1 MKNYKYYKNKRLIW
15 LKDFLKQYIPYYKD
29 YITKFIYAFIGI
41 VLVAG
46 GTSGTAYV
54 IKPLLDDIFINKDQE
69 MLHLLPF
76 AVIALYSAKGF
87 GRYIQAYYISYIG
100 QDIIRKVR
108 DKLFAHILKMDLAF
122 FNSKHG
128 GELISRITNDINR
141 IQLAVSNQIASLA
154 QEILTIIALVAMVI
168 YQSAEL
174 AFYGLIVM
182 PIAIYPLALLAKK
195 MKILSFKS
203 QEKNSDITAH
213 LSESFNNIEMIKA
226 SSTVNLETKRFA
238 KHNQEFFNINI
249 KAVKTNELVSPI
261 MEILGS
267 IAVATVIIIGGQ
279 YVIDDKLSVGSFFS
293 FMTALFML
301 YTPIKRLSSLYNSLQ
316 DALAANERINELFA
330 LKAEIK
336 SGNEKLSNN
345 IQKISFNNVS
355 LKFDDK
361 YALNDLTLEASKGE
375 TIALVGD
382 SGGGKSSLI
391 NTLVRFYDTTS
402 GNIIID
408 DKNIKDITIDSLR
421 NSISIVTQRVY
432 IFNDTIAQNIAYGQ
446 EFDETKVIKVL
457 KQAHAYDFVSTL
469 EKGINTI
476 LDEFGTNLSGGQRQR
491 IAIARALYKNPQIL
505 ILDEATSALDNESE
519 AIITEVLEEVSKDKI
534 TFVIAHRLS
543 TIKNADK
550 IAVFKNGKII
560 CQGAEEELLKSC
572 VEYQRLY
579 NLANI

>member
-1 MKNYKYYKNKRLIW
+1 MKE
-15 LKDFLKQYIPYYKD
+15 FLTQYIPYYKD
-29 YITKFIYAFIGI
+29 YIKKFIYAFVGI
-41 VLVAG
+41 LLVAG

-54 IKPLLDDIFINKDQE
+54 IKPLLDDIFISKNEQ
-69 MLHLLPF
+69 MLHILPF
-76 AVIALYSAKGF
+76 FVILLYSAKGF

-108 DKLFAHILKMDLAF
+108 DKLFTHILNMDLEF
-122 FNSKHG
+122 FNAKHG

-141 IQLAVSNQIASLA
+141 IQAAVSNQIATLI
-154 QEILTIIALVAMVI
+154 QEILTIIALISMVI

-182 PIAIYPLALLAKK
+182 PLAIYPLTLLAKK
-195 MKILSFKS
+195 MKKLSFRS
-203 QEKNSDITAH
+203 QEKNSDITSH
-213 LSESFNNIEMIKA
+213 LSESFNNIEIIKA
-226 SSTVNLETKRFA
+226 SSTVNLESKNFA
-238 KHNQEFFNINI
+238 KHNQDFFNINI
-249 KAVKTNELVSPI
+249 KSVKTNELVSPI
-261 MEILGS
+261 MEILGAC
-267 IAVATVIIIGGQ
+267 AVATVITIGGQ

-301 YTPIKRLSSLYNSLQ
+301 YTPIKRVSSLYNQMQ

-330 LKAEIK
+330 YKANITSGDIILNETIK
-336 SGNEKLSNN
+336 N
-345 IQKISFNNVS
+345 ISFNNIS

-361 YALNDLTLEASKGE
+361 YALNNISLSAKKGE

-391 NTLVRFYDTTS
+391 NTLIRFYDTNE
-402 GNIIID
+402 GNILLNNH
-408 DKNIKDITIDSLR
+408 NIKDLTLDSLR
-421 NSISIVTQRVY
+421 DNISIVTQRIY
-432 IFNDTIAQNIAYGQ
+432 IFNDTIAKNIAYGQ
-446 EFDETKVIKVL
+446 EFDEQRVNNAL
-457 KQAHAYDFVSTL
+457 KQAHATDFVNSL
-469 EKGINTI
+469 QDGIYTI

-519 AIITEVLEEVSKDKI
+519 SIITEVLQEVSKDRI

-543 TIKNADK
+543 TIQHANK
-550 IAVFKNGKII
+550 IAVFKDGKII
-560 CQGAEEELLKSC
+560 SQGTQETLLNTC
-572 VEYQRLY
+572 REYKRLY